1 MAKIDKN
8 ALLQVLRSDTLL
20 DVVERRCAWAGGE
33 GGEDGGVL
41 RIQYE
46 GFARQLEADRF
57 VIPMTGVQ
65 GSGKSTFLNALL
77 FRQPVLPI
85 DVDETTCVPVEIRY
99 SASPDAQAVVR
110 YMDGREERI
119 PAVEEDLECYV
130 HQAHN
135 PANRKG
141 VERVLL
147 ESDAPILE
155 NGVVI
160 VDLPG
165 LGSLTNEN
173 VQTTQEYLDEAVGV
187 LFLLRTVPP
196 LTGSESIF
204 VAGIWARLRVAHFL
218 QNQWTD
224 ETPVEA
230 EDARDHNVGVLKQIA
245 RTHCIKL
252 DADPNVWIVNAYRAL
267 EAALKGDEEK
277 QGGTGIDAFSTNFRE
292 VTARWPDQVLCSIL
306 GAVRSNVVLAIE
318 TVHAQ
323 IESLAKEAATIREEI
338 ADEEKRFDE
347 YLADIVGRRDT
358 SIGDVRAATEES
370 HEFISRWNNEAGG
383 ELRNRMRTKLR
394 AGIVDGPHL
403 KRALLDEQREFF
415 DDLYG
420 TLQANILNLTD
431 RLRTRYEDV
440 PEWSHTRREAFRTVS
455 AEEKT
460 KWESLLP
467 TLGGIGSGLGGMW
480 GGAKLGTLAGS
491 WAGPAGAIIGG
502 LVGGLLGSL
511 FGSWTGKRG
520 RQYMTE
526 QRAQEIEP
534 QVFQAIDGFIGDSE
548 RNARAVVNDTQEKLE
563 HFLNG
568 WVEEQTGVY
577 QKERNRR
584 KAILTMTAEE
594 KKAETAAL
602 HKDAHFLSE
611 TMACLGEDE
620 E

>member
-1 MAKIDKN
+1 MTMIGKE
-8 ALLQVLRSDTLL
+8 ALLQVLRSDTLI
-20 DVVERRCAWAGGE
+20 DVMERRCDWAGGE
-33 GGEDGGVL
+33 GGEDGGGL
-41 RIQYE
+41 RTQYK

-99 SASPDAQAVVR
+99 SASPGAQAVVR

-119 PAVEEDLECYV
+119 QAVEEDLERYV

-147 ESDAPILE
+147 ESDALILK

-173 VQTTQEYLDEAVGV
+173 IQTTQEYLNEAVGV

-224 ETPVEA
+224 ETAQEA
-230 EDARDHNVGVLKQIA
+230 EDAQDFNVGVLKQIA
-245 RTHCIKL
+245 RTHHIKL
-252 DADPNVWIVNAYRAL
+252 DADPKVWIVNAYRAL

-277 QGGTGIDAFSTNFRE
+277 RGATGIDAFSASFRD
-292 VTARWPDQVLCSIL
+292 VAARWPGQVLCSIL
-306 GAVRSNVVLAIE
+306 GAVRSNIVLALE
-318 TVHAQ
+318 TIRSQV
-323 IESLAKEAATIREEI
+323 EGLAKEEATIREEI

-370 HEFISRWNNEAGG
+370 HQFISRWNNEAGG

-394 AGIVDGPHL
+394 AGIVDGPRL
-403 KRALLDEQREFF
+403 KRALLDEQKEFF
-415 DDLYG
+415 DDLYA

-440 PEWSHTRREAFRTVS
+440 PEWSHARREAFRTVS

-467 TLGGIGSGLGGMW
+467 TLGGIGTGLGGMW
-480 GGAKLGTLAGS
+480 GGAKLGALAGS

-511 FGSWTGKRG
+511 FGSWAGERS

-548 RNARAVVNDTQEKLE
+548 QNARAVVNDVKDKLE
-563 HFLNG
+563 SFLDG

-577 QKERNRR
+577 QKERSRR
-584 KAILTMTAEE
+584 QATLTMTAEE
-594 KKAETAAL
+594 KAAETEAL
-602 HKDAHFLSE
+602 RKDAHFLSN
-611 TMACLGEDE
+611 TMARIEGNE